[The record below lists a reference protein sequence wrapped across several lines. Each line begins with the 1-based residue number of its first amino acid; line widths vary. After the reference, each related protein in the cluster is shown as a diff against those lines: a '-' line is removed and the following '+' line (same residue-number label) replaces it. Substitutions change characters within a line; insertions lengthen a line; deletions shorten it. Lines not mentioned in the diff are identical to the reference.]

1 MRTRRG
7 SVVARKTDYVGD
19 RFGDW
24 VVMSKAPA
32 VDGKRFWNVTNSQTD
47 ETAIVAQVNLKKLG
61 DKKFFPSTESFLS
74 ELETGVAHSAEITR
88 KVLIGNGEY
97 NAFDYPGTD
106 PDDPDDYPF
115 AVEFIE
121 PDVVATVT
129 GADGQTDVYLSDGT
143 VVIGDNP
150 FDNILD
156 TAAIMCGS
164 SYTAENPFET
174 QMSAGFDD
182 DDDDDFGGLAS
193 WAAKQDI
200 GLDDVSASGPS
211 EDARN
216 AAALKVATDFSDAL
230 VDAIADHFQS
240 FISEWRA
247 IAKEEIAGQLTVMA
261 KSGE

>member
-1 MRTRRG
+1 MARRT
-7 SVVARKTDYVGD
+7 DFLGD

-24 VVMSKAPA
+24 VVTSKAKA
-32 VDGKRFWNVTNSQTD
+32 MDGRRMWQVTNSQTD
-47 ETAIVAQVNLKKLG
+47 ETAVVAQVDLKKLV
-61 DKKFFPSTESFLS
+61 DPDFVNT
-74 ELETGVAHSAEITR
+74 ELETDVAYSAEITR

-143 VVIGDNP
+143 IVIG
-150 FDNILD
+150 
-156 TAAIMCGS
+156 G
-164 SYTAENPFET
+164 NPFET

-182 DDDDDFGGLAS
+182 ADCCDDYTCGVCRYDDDFDELAKWS
-193 WAAKQDI
+193 AKQDI
-200 GLDDVSASGPS
+200 GLDDVSLNGQHLVVPWDPQPA
-211 EDARN
+211 EDAVTLQDVEESVRN

-247 IAKEEIAGQLTVMA
+247 IAKEEIAGQLTVMV